1 VIENIVKDVL
11 KKLSRLYPN
20 ELENIVK
27 IDENSEKIEQ
37 LLKTKSRIGIWGMP
51 GIGKTT
57 IAIEMFA
64 KNFAHYDNA
73 CFLED
78 VSEQLEKFGPR
89 NVRNKLLSELLKEE
103 ITASDVHGLRA
114 FIKKRLSGKKNFIVL
129 DDVDNATQFDDLC
142 GVLNELGK
150 DSRLLITS
158 RDRHALGTNVDVIY
172 EVTTWKH
179 TDSLQLFCLGAFKEI
194 YPGYRYEGISDR
206 AVKYAGGVPLAL
218 KVLGSHFQS
227 RHIELWESEL
237 NWYENKGE
245 AFPNIQN
252 VLKLSYNGLSQK
264 ERDMFLDIA
273 FFFKDENKDFV
284 IRILDTFEFNATG
297 GIEILKD
304 KALITISK
312 SNRIQMHGLL
322 QKMAFDIVRH
332 EHNKDPGKRSRLSD
346 AKDICDALGNNKVWS
361 VNIF

>member
-1 VIENIVKDVL
+1 VKDVL

-114 FIKKRLSGKKNFIVL
+114 FIKKRLSGKKSFIVL

-142 GVLNELGK
+142 SQIYRLN
-150 DSRLLITS
+150 
-158 RDRHALGTNVDVIY
+158 
-172 EVTTWKH
+172 
-179 TDSLQLFCLGAFKEI
+179 CLA
-194 YPGYRYEGISDR
+194 
-206 AVKYAGGVPLAL
+206 
-218 KVLGSHFQS
+218 
-227 RHIELWESEL
+227 
-237 NWYENKGE
+237 
-245 AFPNIQN
+245 
-252 VLKLSYNGLSQK
+252 
-264 ERDMFLDIA
+264 
-273 FFFKDENKDFV
+273 
-284 IRILDTFEFNATG
+284 
-297 GIEILKD
+297 
-304 KALITISK
+304 
-312 SNRIQMHGLL
+312 
-322 QKMAFDIVRH
+322 
-332 EHNKDPGKRSRLSD
+332 
-346 AKDICDALGNNKVWS
+346 
-361 VNIF
+361 